1 MFKCL
6 IVEGSGLKKL
16 LSFIL
21 ILTMFFGAKKVCA
34 QSINDITK
42 KYSIVSEPYTFTD
55 NDQQNS
61 SDVYFRFGWPVKA
74 PYVIAIQFVN
84 HGYRTQKFKFAIK
97 DVTLNKMVILG
108 TVHKSTSGYETLNPN
123 AQGIIW
129 SGPVDNINDSFSL
142 HVWDSSGN
150 EFDKV
155 PISIKTQE

>member
-1 MFKCL
+1 L
-6 IVEGSGLKKL
+6 GLKKL
-16 LSFIL
+16 LFFIL
-21 ILTMFFGAKKVCA
+21 FLTMVFDSKRVSA
-34 QSINDITK
+34 QSINDIAK
-42 KYSIVSEPYTFTD
+42 KYLIVSSPYPLMD

-61 SDVYFRFGWPVKA
+61 SDVYFRFGWPAKA

-84 HGYRTQKFKFAIK
+84 HGYNTQKFKFAIK
-97 DVTLNKMVILG
+97 DVTLNKMIILG